1 MISILKNISFWFCM
15 VMTVVIASS
24 CIYDDEEETYQ
35 LGEPTMLARFVIS
48 VGADQ
53 GGSPYRTKQTTAVTQ
68 AQTTPIFRGMQD
80 IVMIPFRLGSS
91 ATAITN
97 TDTRI
102 GYNLILPAARS
113 IPTTPANNTIAA
125 LNATSQ
131 SQVYQ
136 DVSITLGTNAF
147 LCYGKAT
154 GDDNAANGSLN
165 YAGLDNGDAADITF
179 TPKAIYTGDNTP
191 AEATAIAE
199 YLTSIANTSGWSEL
213 TNGNLKKLRDR
224 FLLQHAGSATNVLAT
239 RQKLYDAIV
248 TETGTLRDAIISNMK
263 IGDTANDVLHLT
275 AGTTLAWNDNVT
287 FKDYPASIGGTGLNL
302 PDGAAYIAWSAGVN
316 NKFITV
322 IDGNFD
328 NVDNR
333 PSQGTNPEIFGTG
346 VALNHYATPAPLY
359 YRANT
364 KINVDDDTHLDN
376 TTVTTSNWTTIL
388 AQYEEQQGEVT
399 PATRSVALINP
410 LEYAVARLD
419 AALLVD
425 PPTVD
430 AGVSTLLDKDNVG
443 TNAADLELT
452 GVLVGGQYAVDF
464 EFTPITASGTE
475 KPYIIYDN
483 TINPADATTTPV
495 TPITLASNIGKT
507 SNYIVNH
514 TLVLPSKADDN
525 VNIYF
530 ELRNNSDHDIT
541 TQTGLVP
548 PGCKLYLPITAILE
562 STDHYVFQQ
571 DKATT
576 LNVTISNLKNACNVV
591 PSMDVGLPFTVY
603 VAVNTWQTIS
613 AENHPLYNW

>member
-1 MISILKNISFWFCM
+1 MA
-15 VMTVVIASS
+15 MTVVIASS

-53 GGSPYRTKQTTAVTQ
+53 GGSPYRTKQTTVVTQ

-80 IVMIPFRLGSS
+80 IVMIPFRLGSG
-91 ATAITN
+91 ATEITN
-97 TDTRI
+97 TDTRVGLNI
-102 GYNLILPAARS
+102 TLPAAYSR
-113 IPTTPANNTIAA
+113 PTAPANNTIAA

-136 DVSITLGTNAF
+136 DVSITQGTNAF

-154 GDDNAANGSLN
+154 GEDNAANGRLDC
-165 YAGLDNGDAADITF
+165 AGLENGNPSDISF
-179 TPKAIYTGDNTP
+179 TPKAIYTSDNTP
-191 AEATAIAE
+191 DEATDIAE

-224 FLLQHAGSATNVLAT
+224 FISQHAGSATNVLAT
-239 RQKLYDAIV
+239 LQKLYDAIV
-248 TETGTLRDAIISNMK
+248 TETGTLRDAIIANMK

-275 AGTTLAWNDNVT
+275 TGTTLAWNDNVT
-287 FKDYPASIGGTGLNL
+287 FKDYPASIGGTGLDL

-322 IDGNFD
+322 IDGNWD

-333 PSQGTNPEIFGTG
+333 PQGTNPETFALGTG
-346 VALNHYATPAPLY
+346 VDLMHYATPAPLY
-359 YRANT
+359 YRSNT

-399 PATRSVALINP
+399 PTTKSVALITP

-419 AALLVD
+419 ATLLVD
-425 PPTVD
+425 PSTVD

-464 EFTPITASGTE
+464 EFIPITSSGTE

-514 TLVLPSKADDN
+514 TLVLPSKEDDN

-548 PGCKLYLPITAILE
+548 PGCKLYLPITAVLG

-576 LNVTISNLKNACNVV
+576 LTVTISNLQNACNVV

>member
-1 MISILKNISFWFCM
+1 MISALKNISFWFCM
-15 VMTVVIASS
+15 AMTAVIASS
-24 CIYDDEEETYQ
+24 CIYDDEGEAYQ
-35 LGEPTMLARFVIS
+35 VGEPAMLARFVIS
-48 VGADQ
+48 VGNDQ
-53 GGSPYRTKQTTAVTQ
+53 GGSTIRTKQTTEVTQ
-68 AQTTPIFRGMQD
+68 AQSTPVFRGMQD
-80 IVMIPFRLGSS
+80 IAMIPFNISGTKVTASDARLSL
-91 ATAITN
+91 
-97 TDTRI
+97 
-102 GYNLILPAARS
+102 NLTLPATGS
-113 IPTTPANNTIAA
+113 IPQVTADNTINS
-125 LNATSQ
+125 LNATSN

-136 DVSITLGTNAF
+136 DVSIALGTNAF

-154 GDDNAANGSLN
+154 GDDNAANGSLDC
-165 YAGLDNGDAADITF
+165 AGLENGDAADITF

-199 YLTSIANTSGWSEL
+199 YLTSIAKTSGWSEL
-213 TNGNLKKLRDR
+213 TNGNFKKLRDR
-224 FLLQHAGSATNVLAT
+224 FLSQHAGSSTNVLAT
-239 RQKLYDAIV
+239 LQKLYDAIV
-248 TETGTLRDAIISNMK
+248 TETGTLRDAIIGNMK

-287 FKDYPASIGGTGLNL
+287 FKDYPTSIDL

-425 PPTVD
+425 PSTVD

-525 VNIYF
+525 INIYF